1 MPEARRGG
9 AVERD
14 SQDSAAGDGAAKGG
28 GSAEDTGRPRRRQA
42 RGERRIAQLLEA
54 AGRVFCATGY
64 TAASTN
70 SIAREAGV
78 SPGTLYQFFPNKEAI
93 AVELGDVLLNRW
105 RTTYGQAFTPAH
117 MDLPLPEMLDAVLDP
132 LITFNCENPAFAV
145 LMHGS
150 EIPGQVTEEHD
161 VLHSTLLT
169 RVEEILGSYLPDTPR
184 AERTRTAEFVFVLF
198 KGGLDLIL
206 SHEGEEREAYVGEL
220 KNAMFRYLDPL
231 VGDALP
237 HCRPQRETAPPD
249 S

>member
-1 MPEARRGG
+1 MERGI
-9 AVERD
+9 RD
-14 SQDSAAGDGAAKGG
+14 SAAKGG
-28 GSAEDTGRPRRRQA
+28 GSADDTGKPRRRQA

-54 AGRVFCATGY
+54 AGRVFCTTGY

-117 MDLPLPEMLDAVLDP
+117 LDLPLPEMLDAVLDP
-132 LITFNCENPAFAV
+132 LISFNCENPAFAV

-150 EIPGQVTEEHD
+150 EIPGRVTEEHD
-161 VLHSTLLT
+161 VLHSTLLS

-184 AERTRTAEFVFVLF
+184 AERTRTAEFIFVLF

-206 SHEGEEREAYVGEL
+206 SHEGDERDAYIGEL
-220 KNAMFRYLDPL
+220 KNAMFRYVAPL
-231 VGDALP
+231 VGDAAP
-237 HCRPQRETAPPD
+237 HCRPQQETTTPD

>member
-1 MPEARRGG
+1 M
-9 AVERD
+9 ERE
-14 SQDSAAGDGAAKGG
+14 SQDSATKGG
-28 GSAEDTGRPRRRQA
+28 PAEGAGKPRRRQA

-54 AGRVFCATGY
+54 AGRVFCANGY

-93 AVELGDVLLNRW
+93 AVELGDTLLNRW

-117 MDLPLPEMLDAVLDP
+117 TTLPLPEMLDAILDP

-150 EIPGQVTEEHD
+150 EIPGRVTEEHD
-161 VLHSTLLT
+161 LLHSTLLT
-169 RVEEILGSYLPDTPR
+169 RVEEVLGGYLPDTPPAQR
-184 AERTRTAEFVFVLF
+184 ARTAEFAFALF
-198 KGGLDLIL
+198 KAGMDLIL
-206 SHEGEEREAYVGEL
+206 SHEGEEREAYIREL
-220 KNAMFRYLDPL
+220 KSAMFRYLCPV

-237 HCRPQRETAPPD
+237 QSTPARETAG
-249 S
+249 